1 MKRERVNIL
10 TIIYH
15 LPMTSPV
22 AHGNPMIKT
31 TTKKTSFNPS
41 DAVSRYLI
49 KIPKPTRVY
58 KAQLTIMWRSVA
70 QFFSSTLK
78 F

>member
-1 MKRERVNIL
+1 MKRERVNIP

-31 TTKKTSFNPS
+31 TTKKTSFNPAFLMPCQDTWLKYQNQQES
-41 DAVSRYLI
+41 TKHSS
-49 KIPKPTRVY
+49 
-58 KAQLTIMWRSVA
+58 QLCEDP
-70 QFFSSTLK
+70 
-78 F
+78 